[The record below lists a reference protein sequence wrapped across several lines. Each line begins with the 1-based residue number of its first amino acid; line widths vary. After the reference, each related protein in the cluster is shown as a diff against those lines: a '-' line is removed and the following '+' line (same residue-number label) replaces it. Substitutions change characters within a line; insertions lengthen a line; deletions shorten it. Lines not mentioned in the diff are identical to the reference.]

1 MLLNETV
8 SFLREDEARQGR
20 WAHLT
25 EGIESEYQ
33 RKVLETLLDNA
44 KALAERRLIGARWD
58 EQTTTD
64 DIAAFNRVA
73 YPLIRRIYPELV
85 ANELVSIQPTQ
96 LPVTLVFFLDFVYG
110 TNLAPTVAGDRNDY
124 EAGKFNRLYASG
136 AVRGEEVG
144 TGTGTET
151 DFQLD
156 WYPVREGSVVIYVDG
171 VPSNDVTIDHATGA
185 ITFGTAPDDGAAI
198 TADYNLVMEGLGS
211 QGNAQIPELELE
223 MSSAQVGV
231 ESKKLKAKWTI
242 EASQDL
248 AAYHGLSAEGE
259 MVRAL
264 AREIRQEIDRMIIE
278 DLYTHASAANVNWDS
293 TVPADTKQSEHYET
307 LIHAI
312 GDVSNEI
319 YKKRLRHANFVV
331 CAPDTINMLDK
342 INAFRLTQGAATD
355 GKVRTATIS
364 SGPNVMGTLSNRYR
378 VIVDPTFPT
387 NKVLVGY
394 KGEDWTDTGYVYAP
408 YVAFQTQT
416 FIDPNDMIP
425 RKGLMTRFGRH
436 LVNGDFYGTVTIL

>member
-136 AVRGEEVG
+136 AVRGEEIG
-144 TGTGTET
+144 TGDGTT
-151 DFQLD
+151 DRKSTRQNSSH
-156 WYPVREGSVVIYVDG
+156 VK
-171 VPSNDVTIDHATGA
+171 
-185 ITFGTAPDDGAAI
+185 
-198 TADYNLVMEGLGS
+198 
-211 QGNAQIPELELE
+211 NA
-223 MSSAQVGV
+223 
-231 ESKKLKAKWTI
+231 
-242 EASQDL
+242 
-248 AAYHGLSAEGE
+248 
-259 MVRAL
+259 
-264 AREIRQEIDRMIIE
+264 
-278 DLYTHASAANVNWDS
+278 
-293 TVPADTKQSEHYET
+293 
-307 LIHAI
+307 
-312 GDVSNEI
+312 
-319 YKKRLRHANFVV
+319 
-331 CAPDTINMLDK
+331 
-342 INAFRLTQGAATD
+342 
-355 GKVRTATIS
+355 
-364 SGPNVMGTLSNRYR
+364 
-378 VIVDPTFPT
+378 
-387 NKVLVGY
+387 
-394 KGEDWTDTGYVYAP
+394 YA
-408 YVAFQTQT
+408 VFC
-416 FIDPNDMIP
+416 
-425 RKGLMTRFGRH
+425 L
-436 LVNGDFYGTVTIL
+436 